1 MSYLDRTYVIFDGI
15 VDRWAR
21 LRTMEWKSTARQ
33 NFNFYQ
39 AQDLVP
45 RIDRDS
51 QEVIKAQLWE
61 RLNEAMQVLVLLGE
75 NTRNCRFA
83 LWELDMAMTLRL
95 PMVVANLNGLRELDP
110 IRCPAIL
117 RDWPALHVEFS
128 PRVVQAA
135 LDCFPAEFAKL
146 NAAATGARRY
156 SAEVYVHLAPKPPL
170 WTRAKHSRGRSLTK
184 WMFASR

>member
-1 MSYLDRTYVIFDGI
+1 MSYLDKTYVIFDGV

-39 AQDLVP
+39 AQDLLPQV
-45 RIDRDS
+45 DRVS
-51 QEVIKAQLWE
+51 TEVIKAQLWE
-61 RLNEAMQVLVLLGE
+61 RMSEATQILVLLGE

-83 LWELDMAMTLRL
+83 LWEIDMAMTLRL
-95 PMVVANLNGLRELDP
+95 PMIVANLNDLREMDP

-117 RDWPALHVEFS
+117 RDWPALHVEFN

-135 LDCFPAEFAKL
+135 LDCFPAEFAKMD
-146 NAAATGARRY
+146 ASASGARRY
-156 SAEVYVHLAPKPPL
+156 SSEVYRNLAPRPL
-170 WTRAKHSRGRSLTK
+170 WTRARHSRVGSFTK
-184 WMFASR
+184 WMFANR